1 MRKYNDELVT
11 TFVESEMEVFLKKN
25 QDVLNTTVGETIL
38 ITQAT
43 TNYIDDL
50 LQGVT
55 TKEQR
60 ALVVDQTMEFTKKLM
75 LMKVGKYEEAG
86 VSEKNPKSNKRAR

>member
-1 MRKYNDELVT
+1 MRKYNDELVAT
-11 TFVESEMEVFLKKN
+11 YVESEMEVFLKKN

-75 LMKVGKYEEAG
+75 LMKVGKYEETE
-86 VSEKNPKSNKRAR
+86 VIEENVKPKRRTR